1 MNAYGGAMPAR
12 RAVIGLGA
20 AAALSAALTP
30 RGAQARAADRPAPQ
44 PADDLRAQGR
54 PWIRR
59 GLLNH
64 STVLQSFSF
73 DERHGRMYALQ
84 VMEDGIRLPGEK
96 RAYSHAERAMRG
108 DLCLNQLSMS
118 GVRIGYMYLKG
129 FGHGAAFGVEETAR
143 AAGTVW
149 TEWDSHPV
157 SGYGRGIARFRF
169 APGKVLT
176 RTSRMLSTYR
186 PVPGST
192 SNTVALDPAHGR
204 LLRYKMQGVPHLA
217 LYDTAKFAARDF
229 QPITDFAQPR
239 SSLNLPFQG
248 MTLYGDYAYQLLGTG
263 YGPGNPARPGNTRL
277 YRIDLRTGRVVQQV
291 LERTASSLFPREPE
305 GLAVV
310 RSGGPWLVLGFA
322 HGPSRNRAFSL
333 YYKPID

>member
-20 AAALSAALTP
+20 AAALSAALTA

-108 DLCLNQLSMS
+108 DLCLDQLSMS
-118 GVRIGYMYLKG
+118 GVLIGYMYLKG

-157 SGYGRGIARFRF
+157 RPRTRHRPFPLRPRQGADPHQPH
-169 APGKVLT
+169 AVHLPT
-176 RTSRMLSTYR
+176 RTRFHEQHR
-186 PVPGST
+186 C
-192 SNTVALDPAHGR
+192 
-204 LLRYKMQGVPHLA
+204 
-217 LYDTAKFAARDF
+217 
-229 QPITDFAQPR
+229 PR
-239 SSLNLPFQG
+239 SG
-248 MTLYGDYAYQLLGTG
+248 A
-263 YGPGNPARPGNTRL
+263 
-277 YRIDLRTGRVVQQV
+277 
-291 LERTASSLFPREPE
+291 RTAAAAVQDAGGAAPRT
-305 GLAVV
+305 V
-310 RSGGPWLVLGFA
+310 
-322 HGPSRNRAFSL
+322 
-333 YYKPID
+333 